1 MPEHKLQPHP
11 RSQRSNVELPPPQ
24 PRCFLEKKFLSR
36 STTRR
41 KIVPLSF
48 GCSLFHWPI
57 CTDGSSA
64 DLLFPFVSLRE
75 QRPKI
80 IGWINPKMKSNR
92 KEKGKK
98 KEIIKEKNSTRHHSR
113 KSSLSIRRRSR
124 IARFNEKTA
133 DFPPNP
139 IFFFAESRSSV
150 GKSVENVVASVGSEE
165 GELRKKTRFFN
176 LPVARTWLHAYV
188 CKAAPKKVRRIRGT
202 NVAVLG
208 RGSLPRIRTTVVSPV
223 EKTLKL

>member
-1 MPEHKLQPHP
+1 M
-11 RSQRSNVELPPPQ
+11 
-24 PRCFLEKKFLSR
+24 LSR
-36 STTRR
+36 E
-41 KIVPLSF
+41 KVPLAEYNSEENCSSF
-48 GCSLFHWPI
+48 IRMLALSLADMHRRI
-57 CTDGSSA
+57 CGSS
-64 DLLFPFVSLRE
+64 LPFCIASRT
-75 QRPKI
+75 KI

-98 KEIIKEKNSTRHHSR
+98 KEIIKGKNSTRHHSR

-150 GKSVENVVASVGSEE
+150 GKSVENVIASVGSEE